1 MGSWGIGHW
10 IIVLVV
16 VLLVFGTRRL
26 TSGAKDLGSAVREFK
41 KGVSG
46 EEEKPAAQLPDA
58 SRDATA
64 GTAAPRQDSE
74 NDRNP
79 PVVR

>member
-26 TSGAKDLGSAVREFK
+26 TSGAKDLGNAVREFK

-46 EEEKPAAQLPDA
+46 EEDKPAAQLPDA
-58 SRDATA
+58 SRDAT
-64 GTAAPRQDSE
+64 GTTAPPRQDSE
-74 NDRNP
+74 NDRDP

>member
-10 IIVLVV
+10 IVVLIV
-16 VLLVFGTRRL
+16 VLLIFGTRRL
-26 TSGAKDLGSAVREFK
+26 TSGAKDLGTAVREFK

-46 EEEKPAAQLPDA
+46 EEDKPPAQIADQSQQA
-58 SRDATA
+58 Q
-64 GTAAPRQDSE
+64 GTQTQANE